1 MTSRKLEPPAED
13 SARPSR
19 HSRRRLLAAG
29 AAISAAAVACAPG
42 TSGTESGSSPQA
54 SGKVVE
60 LRAHARANS
69 EKDGYQ
75 KNIDA
80 FNQQFAG
87 KYKAVYEGLA
97 GSPDYYGPL
106 ETNIAGGTLGDV
118 IYAHTSNLKFQE
130 YAVKGVTTAL
140 DQYAAKDKNF
150 KLDAWPARAQ
160 EAMKVVDNKLFGMPT
175 RGQVSWLFL
184 YWNKELLKRAGVPEP
199 TPDWTYDTF
208 LSNARRLMGQG
219 SGSDSFP
226 VAHAQSGGYENVV
239 ANLRRFGG
247 DFFQEQAGP
256 GKKATLD
263 SQQAV
268 QTFRWFYDNI
278 KSGLFGPRTNFD
290 AVAFGQGKAGFYFGR
305 LAGERGTVANNAK
318 GAFEWTFNAVPKGP
332 TGRRGGFLSVDMS
345 SVTSN
350 TKDKDGAW
358 ELLKWVT
365 SRDSGVNLALQP
377 EGSLTPGFRKDVYC
391 DDRLLADPR
400 FPKDAMKANCDN
412 LDQPDSYV
420 YPANFRLAGPGGIQE
435 ILDKYINP
443 IFDLQQEPTPA
454 YLKELNTEV
463 QRVLDMPRL

>member
-1 MTSRKLEPPAED
+1 GSLGAGF
-13 SARPSR
+13 
-19 HSRRRLLAAG
+19 SRRRILGGAAGLSATVLAA
-29 AAISAAAVACAPG
+29 CG
-42 TSGTESGSSPQA
+42 TGPAA
-54 SGKVVE
+54 SGGEGAPAASGRVVE

-75 KNIDA
+75 KSVDA

-118 IYAHTSNLKFQE
+118 IYAHTSNLKYQE
-130 YAVKGVTTAL
+130 YAVKSVGIAL

-150 KLDAWPARAQ
+150 KLDAWPQNAQ
-160 EAMKVVDNKLFGMPT
+160 AAMKVVENKLFGMPT

-184 YWNKELLKRAGVPEP
+184 YWNKEILKRAGVPDP
-199 TPDWTYDTF
+199 TPDWTHETF
-208 LSNARRLMGQG
+208 LSNARKLVGQG
-219 SGSDSFP
+219 GSDFFP
-226 VAHAQSGGYENVV
+226 VGHAQGGGYENVV

-247 DFFQEQAGP
+247 DFFAETTGA

-263 SQQAV
+263 TQQAV
-268 QTFRWFYDNI
+268 QTFRWYYDNI
-278 KSGLFGPRTNFD
+278 KSGLFGPRSAFG
-290 AVAFGQGKAGFYFGR
+290 AAEFGQGRMGFYFGR

-318 GAFEWTFNAVPKGP
+318 GAFEWTFDVVPKGT

-345 SVTSN
+345 MVTSMS
-350 TKDKDGAW
+350 KDRDAAW

-365 SRDSGVNLALQP
+365 NRDSGVNLALQP

-391 DDRLLADPR
+391 DDRLLNDPR
-400 FPKDAMKANCDN
+400 FPKDAMRANCDN
-412 LDQPDSYV
+412 IEQPDTYV
-420 YPANFRLAGPGGIQE
+420 YPANFRLTGPGGIQE
-435 ILDKYINP
+435 VLDKYLNP

-463 QRVLDMPRL
+463 QRILDMPRL